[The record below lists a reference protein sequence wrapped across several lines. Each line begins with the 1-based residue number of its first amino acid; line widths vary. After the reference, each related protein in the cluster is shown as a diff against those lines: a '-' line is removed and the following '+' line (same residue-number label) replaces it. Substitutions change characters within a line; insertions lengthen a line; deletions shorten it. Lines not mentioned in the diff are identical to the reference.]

1 MPNLAEQGNLSTGH
15 VEQLNP
21 PIEPFLNGRSGSYQ
35 SQQLPQDAPAPGE
48 LPEPKYPNGNS
59 LSLNSRPWPPYE
71 VFDRQR
77 NNLQHNLELNPSGE
91 RLGFNFLLDATQN
104 GLKNKSHQA
113 SQHSRPNLPNSGYAD
128 DSNPNIDPPVAPW
141 AAPCRSIAATC
152 PLDGI
157 ILDFVSSRQREAADG
172 VPKSSLVGPAYPS
185 VSSLLNPEHSRHSHP
200 LSQVLVDILGNFP
213 HIYALPEKVAVLYM

>member
-1 MPNLAEQGNLSTGH
+1 MNTGSQHPNS
-15 VEQLNP
+15 
-21 PIEPFLNGRSGSYQ
+21 
-35 SQQLPQDAPAPGE
+35 
-48 LPEPKYPNGNS
+48 NS
-59 LSLNSRPWPPYE
+59 LSLSNRSWPPYE
-71 VFDRQR
+71 AFDRQR
-77 NNLQHNLELNPSGE
+77 NNLQHSLELNASGE

-104 GLKNKSHQA
+104 GVKNKSHQA
-113 SQHSRPNLPNSGYAD
+113 SQHSRANIPDSGYAD
-128 DSNPNIDPPVAPW
+128 DSNPNIDPHVAPW
-141 AAPCRSIAATC
+141 AAPCRNIAATC

-185 VSSLLNPEHSRHSHP
+185 VLSLLNPEQSRQFHP